1 MIRGDPASR
10 VTCTRSA
17 LPCCIVPVIATSVT
31 VTTISGFV
39 CTRRSAACEDSFRD
53 LEAIAFMADSI
64 ELFVRVWCVC
74 APAGGA
80 RPRCGCVRAL
90 YLPLFIRCGLPHAAA
105 RAMAAHWP
113 LPRVLYYYT
122 SYCQRKYMYMMHMH
136 MHMHMKR

>member
-53 LEAIAFMADSI
+53 LEAIPFMADSI

-74 APAGGA
+74 APLRGA
-80 RPRCGCVRAL
+80 RGHGVRVGVWSHTPRRLGQW
-90 YLPLFIRCGLPHAAA
+90 P
-105 RAMAAHWP
+105 HWP
-113 LPRVLYYYT
+113 LPRVLYYNT
-122 SYCQRKYMYMMHMH
+122 SYCQRKYMHMH
-136 MHMHMKR
+136 MCM